1 MAERKKK
8 TKAPAKGP
16 KKPVYMD
23 YQATTP
29 MDPRVLD
36 AMMPYFTEVFGNPH
50 STSHSFG
57 WQAADAVEKARGQV
71 AALIGAEPKEIIF
84 TSGATEA
91 NNLALKGVAHFY
103 RNAPTPKDHIITVV
117 TEHKCVLEAC
127 RSLESEGFSV
137 TYMPVDSEG
146 MIDLEELEA
155 AITDRTLMVS
165 VMAVNNEIGVIQPLA
180 QIGEIC
186 RQNKVF
192 FHSDAAQALGK
203 IPLVSGALKVDL
215 MSLSGHKIYGP
226 KGIGALYIRK
236 KSRVHLD
243 PLLSGGG
250 QESGIRSGTLAPAL
264 CVGFG
269 KACALAAEE
278 MPEESVR
285 VSTLSRYF
293 YDELEDRLDG
303 VHLNGHETRRYPGNI
318 NLSFEGVDGDLLISE
333 LRDLAISSG
342 AACASASD
350 EPSYVLAAL
359 GLPKDVIKASI
370 RFGIGRFTTQEEIDF
385 AIEAISKAVAKLRK
399 GKARNTAA

>member
-1 MAERKKK
+1 MAQGKTAKK
-8 TKAPAKGP
+8 AAKSP
-16 KKPVYMD
+16 KKPVYLD

-29 MDPRVLD
+29 MDPRVLE
-36 AMMPYFTEVFGNPH
+36 AMTPYLGEVFGNPH

-71 AALIGAEPKEIIF
+71 AALIGADPKEIVF

-91 NNLALKGVAHFY
+91 NNLALKGVARFY

-127 RSLESEGFSV
+127 RSLERDGFTV
-137 TYMPVDSEG
+137 TYLAVDEDG
-146 MIDLEELEA
+146 LIDPEELEA
-155 AITDRTLMVS
+155 AITDRTILVS

-180 QIGEIC
+180 EIGEIC
-186 RQNKVF
+186 RRRKVF
-192 FHSDAAQALGK
+192 FHCDAAQALGK
-203 IPLVSGALKVDL
+203 VPLVSGALRVDL
-215 MSLSGHKIYGP
+215 MSLSGHKVYGP
-226 KGIGALYIRK
+226 KGIGALYIRR
-236 KSRVHLD
+236 KSRVKLD

-250 QESGIRSGTLAPAL
+250 QEGGIRSGTLAPAL

-285 VSTLSRYF
+285 ISQLAHHF
-293 YDELEDRLDG
+293 YDELDDRLDG
-303 VHLNGHETRRYPGNI
+303 IQLNGHETRRYPGNI
-318 NLSFEGVDGDLLISE
+318 NISFEGVDGDLLISE
-333 LRDLAISSG
+333 LRDLAVSSG

-359 GLPKDVIKASI
+359 GLPEELIKSSI
-370 RFGIGRFTTQEEIDF
+370 RFGIGRFTTAEEIDF
-385 AIEAISKAVAKLRK
+385 AIEAVSVAVEKLRRSK
-399 GKARNTAA
+399 TRGTAA

>member
-1 MAERKKK
+1 MASPRKK

-29 MDPRVLD
+29 MDPRVLE
-36 AMMPYFTEVFGNPH
+36 AMMPYFTDVYGNPH

-57 WQAADAVEKARGQV
+57 WQAADAVEKARGQI
-71 AALIGAEPKEIIF
+71 AALIGAEPKEIVF

-127 RSLESEGFSV
+127 RSLVREGFSV
-137 TYMPVDSEG
+137 TYLPVDSEG
-146 MIDLEELEA
+146 MIDLDELEA
-155 AITDRTLMVS
+155 AITDRTLLVS

-186 RQNKVF
+186 RRHKVF

-203 IPLVSGALKVDL
+203 VPLVVGPLKVDL
-215 MSLSGHKIYGP
+215 MSLSAHKVYGP
-226 KGIGALYIRK
+226 KGIGALYIRQ
-236 KSRVHLD
+236 KSRVHLE

-269 KACALAAEE
+269 EACALAAEE

-285 VSTLSRYF
+285 VSTLSRHF
-293 YDELEDRLDG
+293 YDELEDLLDG
-303 VHLNGHETRRYPGNI
+303 VRLNGHETRRYPGNI
-318 NLSFEGVDGDLLISE
+318 NLSFEGVDGDLLIAE
-333 LRDLAISSG
+333 LRNLAVSSG

-359 GLPKDVIKASI
+359 GLSEPLIKSSI
-370 RFGIGRFTTQEEIDF
+370 RFGIGRFTTSEEVDF
-385 AIEAISKAVAKLRK
+385 AIAAVSKGVTKLRK
-399 GKARNTAA
+399 GKAQTTAA

>member
-1 MAERKKK
+1 MASPRKK
-8 TKAPAKGP
+8 TKAPAKGSR
-16 KKPVYMD
+16 KPVYMD

-36 AMMPYFTEVFGNPH
+36 AMMPFFTEVYGNPH

-71 AALIGAEPKEIIF
+71 AALIGAEPKEIVF

-91 NNLALKGVAHFY
+91 NNLALKGVTHFY
-103 RNAPTPKDHIITVV
+103 RNAPTPKDHIVTVV

-127 RSLESEGFSV
+127 RSLEREGFSV
-137 TYMPVDSEG
+137 TYLPVDSEG
-146 MIDLEELEA
+146 MIDLDELEA
-155 AITDRTLMVS
+155 AITDRTIMVS

-180 QIGEIC
+180 QIGDIC
-186 RQNKVF
+186 RSRKVF

-203 IPLVSGALKVDL
+203 VPLVVGPLKVDL
-215 MSLSGHKIYGP
+215 MSLSAHKIYGP
-226 KGIGALYIRK
+226 KGIGALYIRN

-269 KACALAAEE
+269 KACALAAED

-285 VSTLSRYF
+285 ISTLSQHF
-293 YDELEDRLDG
+293 YDELDDLLDG
-303 VHLNGHETRRYPGNI
+303 VRLNGHETRRYPGNI
-318 NLSFEGVDGDLLISE
+318 NLSFEDVNGDLLIAE
-333 LRDLAISSG
+333 LRDLAVSSG

-359 GLPKDVIKASI
+359 GLPESLIKSSI
-370 RFGIGRFTTQEEIDF
+370 RFGIGRFTTPEEVDF
-385 AIEAISKAVAKLRK
+385 AITAVSKAVTKLRK
-399 GKARNTAA
+399 GKAQTTAA

>member
-1 MAERKKK
+1 MAESRKKV
-8 TKAPAKGP
+8 KASPKGP
-16 KKPVYMD
+16 RKPVYMD

-57 WQAADAVEKARGQV
+57 WQAAEAVEKARAQV
-71 AALIGAEPKEIIF
+71 AALIGAEPKEIVF

-137 TYMPVDSEG
+137 TYLPVDEDG
-146 MIDLEELEA
+146 LIDLEELEE

-180 QIGEIC
+180 RIGDIC
-186 RQNKVF
+186 RERKVF

-203 IPLVSGALKVDL
+203 IPLVAGALRVDM
-215 MSLSGHKIYGP
+215 MSLSAHKIYGP

-250 QESGIRSGTLAPAL
+250 QEQGVRSGTLAPAL

-269 KACALAAEE
+269 AACALAAQE
-278 MPEESVR
+278 MPEDSVR
-285 VSTLSRYF
+285 ISSLAQRF
-293 YDELEDRLDG
+293 YDELSERLDG
-303 VHLNGHETRRYPGNI
+303 VEMNGHESRRYPGNI

-333 LRDLAISSG
+333 LRDLAVSSG

-359 GLPKDVIKASI
+359 GLPKDLIKSSI
-370 RFGIGRFTTQEEIDF
+370 RFGIGRFTTPEEIDF
-385 AIEAISKAVAKLRK
+385 AIDAVSKAVTKLRR
-399 GKARNTAA
+399 GKARTTAA